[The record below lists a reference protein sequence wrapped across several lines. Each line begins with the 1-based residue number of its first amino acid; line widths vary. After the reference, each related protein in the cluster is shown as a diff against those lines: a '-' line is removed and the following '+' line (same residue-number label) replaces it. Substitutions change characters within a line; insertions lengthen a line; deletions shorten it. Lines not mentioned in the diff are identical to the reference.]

1 LLRKKNSPERRGY
14 FSIPCLLQN
23 WSGMRIPNLE
33 RRSFYLR
40 LIYAL
45 CLCGATWTHLQ
56 VVLVH
61 GLSWDYGGAAP
72 LTRIYWTSLLF
83 IDPLTALL
91 LLLSPGAG
99 LILCVAVIVTD
110 VVHNS
115 WFALHHPIRTDL
127 YLSQIVFLLFV
138 AFTVWTAW
146 RGAVSR
152 SAALRAAD

>member
-1 LLRKKNSPERRGY
+1 MP
-14 FSIPCLLQN
+14 
-23 WSGMRIPNLE
+23 IPNLE

-56 VVLVH
+56 VALVH
-61 GLSWDYGGAAP
+61 GLWWDYGGAAP
-72 LTRIYWTSLLF
+72 LTQIYWTSLLF

-91 LLLSPGAG
+91 LLLLPGAG

-115 WFALHHPIRTDL
+115 WFVLHHPIRMDL

-138 AFTVWTAW
+138 AFTVRTAW
-146 RGAVSR
+146 RGRAR
-152 SAALRAAD
+152 RPGALRAVD

>member
-72 LTRIYWTSLLF
+72 LTRIYWTSLLV

>member
-1 LLRKKNSPERRGY
+1 
-14 FSIPCLLQN
+14 
-23 WSGMRIPNLE
+23 MRIPNLE

-56 VVLVH
+56 VALVH
-61 GLSWDYGGAAP
+61 GLWWDYGGAAP
-72 LTRIYWTSLLF
+72 LTQIYWTSLLF

-115 WFALHHPIRTDL
+115 WFVLHHPIRMDL

-138 AFTVWTAW
+138 AFTVRTAW
-146 RGAVSR
+146 RGRAR
-152 SAALRAAD
+152 RPGALRAVD

>member
-1 LLRKKNSPERRGY
+1 MHIQG
-14 FSIPCLLQN
+14 I
-23 WSGMRIPNLE
+23 E

-40 LIYAL
+40 VIYAL

-56 VVLVH
+56 VALIH
-61 GLSWDYGGAAP
+61 GLWWDYGGAAP

-91 LLLSPGAG
+91 LLLSPRAG

-115 WFALHHPIRTDL
+115 WFALHHPIL
-127 YLSQIVFLLFV
+127 VGLFVSQIVFLLFV
-138 AFTVWTAW
+138 AFTVRTAW

-152 SAALRAAD
+152 SATLRAID